1 MFSGHFKGVSRKIV
15 GVLMYLKEVQMV
27 FQGGFRE
34 VLRKFQGGLKKVSSV
49 FQENFKKTFQGCFKF
64 CFAILL

>member
-1 MFSGHFKGVSRKIV
+1 MKLNESFQSVSRMFSGHFKGVSRKIV

-34 VLRKFQGGLKKVSSV
+34 VLRKL
-49 FQENFKKTFQGCFKF
+49 QEC
-64 CFAILL
+64 

>member
-1 MFSGHFKGVSRKIV
+1 MKLNESFQSVSRMFSGHFKGVSRKIV

-34 VLRKFQGGLKKVSSV
+34 VLRKLQECLKKV
-49 FQENFKKTFQGCFKF
+49 
-64 CFAILL
+64 